1 MTGGLARAAAPLARS
16 PGEKA
21 VPRARVVSPTRV
33 ARVVTTRPTA
43 ASAAAAR
50 HASFVVRFDSSLR
63 LPQGSI
69 LHHVRK
75 RYKSNLIY
83 TLVGSI
89 LVAVNP
95 FQRLDI
101 YTEVRSF
108 ARNGSR

>member
-1 MTGGLARAAAPLARS
+1 MRRRASRSVAGGGNGS
-16 PGEKA
+16 
-21 VPRARVVSPTRV
+21 ARVVA
-33 ARVVTTRPTA
+33 ARPRRLSFARRAVTTRPTA

-50 HASFVVRFDSSLR
+50 HASFVVWFDSSLR